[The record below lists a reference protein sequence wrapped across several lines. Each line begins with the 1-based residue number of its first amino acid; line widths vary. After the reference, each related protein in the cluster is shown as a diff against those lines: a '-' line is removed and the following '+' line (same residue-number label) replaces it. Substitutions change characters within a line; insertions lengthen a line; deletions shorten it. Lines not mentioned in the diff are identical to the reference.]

1 MTQTASL
8 EEREIRLQQFPGV
21 RPVDSELI
29 LEVSQPE
36 SSNEPSV
43 KVLPLFNSDSPKIS
57 DSSKDSKIIEP
68 AILDPIELEPL

>member
-1 MTQTASL
+1 MTQTASF
-8 EEREIRLQQFPGV
+8 EEREIRVQQFPGV

-43 KVLPLFNSDSPKIS
+43 EVMPLVRSDSPKIS
-57 DSSKDSKIIEP
+57 ESSNDSKIIEP